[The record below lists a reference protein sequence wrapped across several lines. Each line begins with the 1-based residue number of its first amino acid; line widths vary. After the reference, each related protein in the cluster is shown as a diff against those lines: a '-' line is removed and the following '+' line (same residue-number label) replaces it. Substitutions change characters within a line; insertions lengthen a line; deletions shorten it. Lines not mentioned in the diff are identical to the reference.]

1 MNNSKTTTNSHIV
14 LNNVDGN
21 NSQINDEFNRACSK
35 NENEER
41 NKLLFYKK
49 N

>member
-1 MNNSKTTTNSHIV
+1 MNTSKTTTNSHIV

-41 NKLLFYKK
+41 NKLLFY
-49 N
+49 